1 MLLSRRK
8 FFDAATIFLELWRQL
23 KQDWPSFVSEKS
35 QSRFQ
40 ERNAVHRCFVQPLP
54 RRDEFRRLPGEHEVV
69 RSLLRPSPNRRLC
82 RRPIE
87 HSIQLSRAK
96 ATGIE
101 LKVQT
106 RRKVFRKERASPRG
120 IALACTRFG

>member
-1 MLLSRRK
+1 MKVPRAGRLDNVVFVPAGVTKLEGISRTRRKKPEK

-23 KQDWPSFVSEKS
+23 KQD
-35 QSRFQ
+35 
-40 ERNAVHRCFVQPLP
+40 C
-54 RRDEFRRLPGEHEVV
+54 DEFRRLPGEHEVV

-87 HSIQLSRAK
+87 HSIQLSRTK